1 MVKKIKQGFKWLL
14 ATIAFLLATVTALAV
29 YTNVPN
35 AVTDEDIAVFASLG
49 LQRSQVSRAFE
60 EEIAMIRKVQHEVF
74 KRAPLSEEGIPDYQP
89 REPADLMRFG
99 QGLCFDRSRTFDKA
113 FSYLG
118 MPARHVY
125 LLYRENRSLGRA
137 IFTYRQPS
145 HAVTEVKTSKGW
157 MFVDSNTEW
166 IALTR
171 NGEPVGADDVWKR
184 YAEFDKAPHYLS
196 APWWAIRG
204 MYSRKGQFY
213 GSGVPFPELNWADF
227 ASWVVMGE

>member
-1 MVKKIKQGFKWLL
+1 MVKRIKRGLKWLL
-14 ATIAFLLATVTALAV
+14 GLAALLLASLTALAV
-29 YTNVPN
+29 YTNVST
-35 AVTDEDIAVFASLG
+35 AITEEDLVVFASLG
-49 LQRSQVSRAFE
+49 LQQSQTSPTFE
-60 EEIAMIRKVQHEVF
+60 EQIALIRKVQKEVF
-74 KRAPLSEEGIPDYQP
+74 KRAPLGEGIPENEA

-113 FSYLG
+113 FNYLG

-125 LLYRENRSLGRA
+125 LLYRENRTFGRA
-137 IFTYRQPS
+137 MFTYGQSS

-184 YAEFDKAPHYLS
+184 YAEFDNPPPYL
-196 APWWAIRG
+196 AQPWWAIRG
-204 MYSRKGQFY
+204 LYSRKGQFY
-213 GSGVPFPELNWADF
+213 GAGVPFPELNWADF
-227 ASWVVMGE
+227 ASWLVEAE